1 MIMQINHFHCIENK
15 QLINNFGRA
24 VVSANL
30 PFSFVEDPEVQ
41 KLFALFNAYYKLPS
55 RKWVSTNIIEDLN
68 NDVEIEIQRFLM
80 NSRFVTL
87 SGDGWTS
94 RTRNSIINY
103 VVINEKRQSELY
115 KIENKSNQQ
124 HLGEQVYTD
133 YKEVGMEIGL
143 ERWVGFVTDGSGN
156 YAKAR

>member
-1 MIMQINHFHCIENK
+1 M
-15 QLINNFGRA
+15 
-24 VVSANL
+24 
-30 PFSFVEDPEVQ
+30 
-41 KLFALFNAYYKLPS
+41 PS

-103 VVINEKRQSELY
+103 VVIDEKRQSELY
-115 KIENKSNQQ
+115 KIENKSN
-124 HLGEQVYTD
+124 
-133 YKEVGMEIGL
+133 
-143 ERWVGFVTDGSGN
+143 
-156 YAKAR
+156 